1 MGLQRVRH
9 DWATF
14 TFTSLF
20 TVCVYG
26 VSLVAQLVNDLP
38 AKQEALVWFLGWEV
52 PLKKE
57 YSSILGLSWWLRWQ
71 RICLQCG
78 RPGFGSWIGKI
89 PWRRAWQPTPVFLPG
104 VSPWTE
110 EPGGLQSMESH
121 RVGHYWETNTFT
133 NTCVSV
139 VKNPLA
145 NQCRRFR
152 FDHWIGKISRRRKWQ
167 PTPVF
172 LPEKSHGQRRLW
184 VCAQSLQLYLTLCDP
199 VDLSPP
205 GLVEI

>member
-1 MGLQRVRH
+1 MQEIQVWSLDQEDPLEKGM
-9 DWATF
+9 ATH
-14 TFTSLF
+14 
-20 TVCVYG
+20 
-26 VSLVAQLVNDLP
+26 
-38 AKQEALVWFLGWEV
+38 
-52 PLKKE
+52 
-57 YSSILGLSWWLRWQ
+57 SSILAS
-71 RICLQCG
+71 RI
-78 RPGFGSWIGKI
+78 
-89 PWRRAWQPTPVFLPG
+89 
-104 VSPWTE
+104 PWTE

-121 RVGHYWETNTFT
+121 RVGHDWATNTFT

-205 GLVEI
+205 GLVEIQTNNHYECKNPNMPVKIHK